1 LGYWLRGDKNG
12 SNRYIVPGLDSYG
25 GPETEGQV
33 RNQLETPMGEELTH
47 FLKLCPMAFNFVQHI
62 FTGGK
67 QFF

>member
-1 LGYWLRGDKNG
+1 MGPTGTLFQG
-12 SNRYIVPGLDSYG
+12 STATE

-33 RNQLETPMGEELTH
+33 RNQLETPIGEELTH
-47 FLKLCPMAFNFVQHI
+47 FLKLCPMVFNFVQHI